1 MVSFMKNADAFSS
14 NTKILTPLKTL
25 KELLRFVIPKGNK
38 EMPFRIFLAFIF
50 LILATIVTVYTP
62 FLYGKAVDLVSE
74 GKQVNLNL
82 LWFVIGSYALARL
95 GQVFFDEA
103 KEFVFAR
110 VAQKAVRGAA
120 LKAFQHLHSLSLS
133 FHLNRQT
140 GGLTRAIDRGSK
152 GIEFLLRFA
161 AFEIVPVLVELIAV
175 GIVLW
180 ATFGLAYAAVTVTTV
195 IIYII
200 YTIKV
205 TEWRIGI
212 RRKMNLADE
221 NASTKAIDSLLNFET
236 VKYFNSEKIEADR
249 FDNAM
254 KSYED
259 SAVKAR
265 ASLSVVNIG
274 QGAII
279 AIGLFLI
286 MGMAGEDI
294 ASEKMS
300 IGDFVVV
307 NTFLLQLYLP
317 LNFLG
322 FVYREIRQSLLDIG
336 RMFALVDEMP
346 DIVDKE
352 NAYDLDVHSGKI
364 EFKNIKF
371 SFGNR
376 VILKNLSFVVNPGH
390 KVAIVGPTGAGKSTI
405 SKLLFRF
412 YDPSSGIISIDNQNI
427 KDVTQSS
434 LRSNIGVV
442 PQDTVLFND
451 TIKYNIAY
459 SKPGA
464 SIEEI
469 NNAAKLSSIDR
480 FIANLEIGYDTI
492 VGERGLKLSGGEK
505 QRVAIARALLK
516 NPKIFIFDEA
526 TSALDSKTEK
536 SIEKSLKKLSNKNT
550 TLVIAHRLSTIIDAD
565 KIIVLE
571 NGIIAEQGS
580 HKELIKKNGLY
591 AEMWLR
597 QQEQLN

>member
-1 MVSFMKNADAFSS
+1 MKNAEAFSS
-14 NTKILTPLKTL
+14 NSKILTPLKTL
-25 KELLRFVIPKGNK
+25 KELLRFVIPKGNR
-38 EMPFRIFLAFIF
+38 EMPFRICLAFIF
-50 LILATIVTVYTP
+50 LFLATLVTVYTP

-120 LKAFQHLHSLSLS
+120 LKAFQHLHSLSLA

-180 ATFGLAYAAVTVTTV
+180 VTFGLLYALVTVTTV

-212 RRKMNLADE
+212 RRQMNIADE

-259 SAVKAR
+259 LAVKAR

-346 DIVDKE
+346 DIVDKQ
-352 NAYDLDVHSGKI
+352 NAYALDVQSGKI

-376 VILKNLSFVVNPGH
+376 VILKNLNFVVNPGH

-412 YDPSSGIISIDNQNI
+412 YDPSSGVISIDNQNI
-427 KDVTQSS
+427 RDVTQSS

-451 TIKYNIAY
+451 TIKYNISY

-469 NNAAKLSSIDR
+469 NKAAKLSSIDR

-571 NGIIAEQGS
+571 NGTIAEQGS

-591 AEMWLR
+591 AEMWMR
-597 QQEQLN
+597 QQEQLT

>member
-1 MVSFMKNADAFSS
+1 MKNAEAFSS
-14 NTKILTPLKTL
+14 NSKILTPLKTL

-74 GKQVNLNL
+74 GKEVNLNL

-120 LKAFQHLHSLSLS
+120 LKAFKHLHSLSLS

-180 ATFGLAYAAVTVTTV
+180 ATFGFAYAAVTITTV

-212 RRKMNLADE
+212 RRKMNIADE

-412 YDPSSGIISIDNQNI
+412 YDPSSGTISIDNQNI

-536 SIEKSLKKLSNKNT
+536 SIEKSLKKLSNKNS

>member
-1 MVSFMKNADAFSS
+1 MKNAEAFSS
-14 NTKILTPLKTL
+14 NSKILTPLKTL
-25 KELLRFVIPKGNK
+25 KELLRFVIPKGNR
-38 EMPFRIFLAFIF
+38 EMPFRICLAFIF
-50 LILATIVTVYTP
+50 LFLATLVTVYTP

-120 LKAFQHLHSLSLS
+120 LKAFQHLHSLSLA

-180 ATFGLAYAAVTVTTV
+180 VTFGLLYALVTVTTV

-212 RRKMNLADE
+212 RRQMNIADE

-346 DIVDKE
+346 DIVDKQ

-376 VILKNLSFVVNPGH
+376 VILKNLNFVVNPGH

-412 YDPSSGIISIDNQNI
+412 YDPSSGAISIDNQNI
-427 KDVTQSS
+427 KNVTQSS

-451 TIKYNIAY
+451 TIKYNISY

-469 NNAAKLSSIDR
+469 NKAAKLSSIDR

-516 NPKIFIFDEA
+516 KPKIFIFDEA

-571 NGIIAEQGS
+571 NGTIAEQGS

-591 AEMWLR
+591 AEMWMR
-597 QQEQLN
+597 QQEQLT

>member
-1 MVSFMKNADAFSS
+1 MKNAEAFSS
-14 NTKILTPLKTL
+14 NDTVLTPLRTL
-25 KELLRFVIPKGNK
+25 KELLRFVIPKGNR
-38 EMPFRIFLAFIF
+38 EMPIRITLALIFLSM
-50 LILATIVTVYTP
+50 ATIVTIYTP

-74 GKQVNLNL
+74 GKSVNLNL

-120 LKAFQHLHSLSLS
+120 LKAFKHMHSLSLT

-140 GGLTRAIDRGSK
+140 GGLTRAIDRGAK
-152 GIEFLLRFA
+152 GIEFLLRFTV
-161 AFEIVPVLVELIAV
+161 FEIAPVLVELIAV

-180 ATFGLAYAAVTVTTV
+180 VTFGIMYAFVTVTTV

-205 TEWRIGI
+205 TEWRMAI
-212 RRKMNLADE
+212 RRKMNIADE
-221 NASTKAIDSLLNFET
+221 NASTKAVDSLLNFET
-236 VKYFNSEKIEADR
+236 VKYFNAEEIEAQR
-249 FDNAM
+249 FDSAM
-254 KSYED
+254 KLYED

-265 ASLSVVNIG
+265 ASLSIVNIG
-274 QGAII
+274 QGGII

-286 MGMAGEDI
+286 MGMAGNDI
-294 ASEKMS
+294 ANEKMS

-336 RMFALVDEMP
+336 RMFALVDQKP
-346 DIVDKE
+346 DISDKK
-352 NAYDLDVHSGKI
+352 NAFDLKVHSGKI
-364 EFKNIKF
+364 EFKNVNF
-371 SFGNR
+371 SFGKR
-376 VILKNLSFVVNPGH
+376 AILKNLSFVVNPGS

-412 YDPSSGIISIDNQNI
+412 YDPSSGNIFIDCQCLRDI
-427 KDVTQSS
+427 TQSS
-434 LRSNIGVV
+434 LRSSIGVV
-442 PQDTVLFND
+442 PQDTVMFND
-451 TIKYNIAY
+451 TIKYNLSY
-459 SKPGA
+459 SKPGSSLNEINKVAKLA
-464 SIEEI
+464 SIE
-469 NNAAKLSSIDR
+469 R
-480 FIANLEIGYDTI
+480 FISNLELGYETI

-526 TSALDSKTEK
+526 TSALDTKTEK
-536 SIEKSLKKLSNKNT
+536 SIERSLKKLSDKNT
-550 TLVIAHRLSTIIDAD
+550 TLVIAHRLSTIIDSD

-571 NGIIAEQGS
+571 SGKIVEEGTHKDLIIR
-580 HKELIKKNGLY
+580 NGLY
-591 AEMWLR
+591 AEMWMR
-597 QQEQLN
+597 QQEQGD

>member
-1 MVSFMKNADAFSS
+1 MKNADAFSS

-74 GKQVNLNL
+74 GKEVNLNL

-205 TEWRIGI
+205 TEWRIAI

-459 SKPGA
+459 SKPRA

-536 SIEKSLKKLSNKNT
+536 SIEKSLKKLSNKNS

>member
-1 MVSFMKNADAFSS
+1 MKNAEAFSS
-14 NTKILTPLKTL
+14 NSKILTPLKTL
-25 KELLRFVIPKGNK
+25 KELLRFVIPKGNR
-38 EMPFRIFLAFIF
+38 EMPFRICLAFIF
-50 LILATIVTVYTP
+50 LFLATIVTVYTP

-120 LKAFQHLHSLSLS
+120 LKAFQHLHSLSLA

-180 ATFGLAYAAVTVTTV
+180 VTFGLLYALVTVTTV

-212 RRKMNLADE
+212 RRQMNIADE

-346 DIVDKE
+346 DIVDKQ

-376 VILKNLSFVVNPGH
+376 VILKNLNFVVNPGH

-412 YDPSSGIISIDNQNI
+412 YDPSSGAISIDNQNI
-427 KDVTQSS
+427 KNVTQSS

-451 TIKYNIAY
+451 TIKYNISY

-469 NNAAKLSSIDR
+469 NKAAKLSSIDR

-571 NGIIAEQGS
+571 NGTIAEQGN

-591 AEMWLR
+591 AEMWMR
-597 QQEQLN
+597 QQEQLT

>member
-1 MVSFMKNADAFSS
+1 MKSAEAFSS
-14 NTKILTPLKTL
+14 NDKVLTPFKTL
-25 KELLRFVIPKGNK
+25 KELLKFVIPAGNK
-38 EMPFRIFLAFIF
+38 EMPIRIILAFIF
-50 LILATIVTVYTP
+50 LFLATLVSVYTP

-74 GKQVNLNL
+74 GESVNITM
-82 LWFVIGSYALARL
+82 LWAVIGSYALARL

-110 VAQKAVRGAA
+110 VAQRAVRGAA
-120 LKAFQHLHSLSLS
+120 LQAFKHMHSLSLT

-140 GGLTRAIDRGSK
+140 GGLTRAIDRGAK
-152 GIEFLLRFA
+152 GIEFLLRFT

-175 GIVLW
+175 GVVLW
-180 ATFGLAYAAVTVTTV
+180 VTFGFIYAAVTVVTV
-195 IIYII
+195 LIYIF

-205 TEWRIGI
+205 TEWRIAI
-212 RRKMNLADE
+212 RRKMNVADE
-221 NASTKAIDSLLNFET
+221 NASTKAVDSLLNYET
-236 VKYFNSEKIEADR
+236 VKYFNAENLEAER
-249 FDNAM
+249 FDSAM
-254 KSYED
+254 KIYED

-265 ASLSVVNIG
+265 ASLSIVNIG
-274 QGAII
+274 QGGII
-279 AIGLFLI
+279 ASGLFII

-294 ASEKMS
+294 ANGKMS

-322 FVYREIRQSLLDIG
+322 FVYREIRQSLLDMG
-336 RMFALVDEMP
+336 RMFALVDEKP
-346 DIVDKE
+346 DILDKK
-352 NAYDLDVHSGKI
+352 NAKDLDVHSGKI
-364 EFKNIKF
+364 EFKNVYF

-376 VILKNLSFVVNPGH
+376 GILKGVNFIVEPGE

-412 YDPSSGIISIDNQNI
+412 YDPSSGNIMIDNQPL

-442 PQDTVLFND
+442 PQDTVMFND
-451 TIKYNIAY
+451 TIEYNIAY
-459 SKPGA
+459 GKPG
-464 SIEEI
+464 SSRDEI
-469 NNAAKLSSIDR
+469 NKVVKLSSIDK
-480 FIANLEIGYDTI
+480 FIEQLEIGYSTI

-505 QRVAIARALLK
+505 QRIAIARALLK

-526 TSALDSKTEK
+526 TSALDTKTEK
-536 SIEKSLKKLSNKNT
+536 SIERSLKKLSNNSS

-571 NGIIAEQGS
+571 NGKVSEEGT
-580 HKELIKKNGLY
+580 HGELLIKKGLY
-591 AEMWLR
+591 SEMWMR
-597 QQEQLN
+597 QQEEID

>member
-1 MVSFMKNADAFSS
+1 MKNAEAFSS
-14 NTKILTPLKTL
+14 NTNILTPLKTL

-38 EMPFRIFLAFIF
+38 EMPLRIFLAFIF
-50 LILATIVTVYTP
+50 LFLATIVTVYTP

-180 ATFGLAYAAVTVTTV
+180 ATFGLAYATVTVTTV

-212 RRKMNLADE
+212 RRKMNVADE

-236 VKYFNSEKIEADR
+236 VKYFNSEKIEANR

-346 DIVDKE
+346 DIVDKD

-364 EFKNIKF
+364 EFQNIKF

-434 LRSNIGVV
+434 LRHNIGVV

-469 NNAAKLSSIDR
+469 NNAVKLSSIDR

-505 QRVAIARALLK
+505 QRIAIARALLK

-526 TSALDSKTEK
+526 TSALDTKTEK

>member
-1 MVSFMKNADAFSS
+1 MKNADAFSS

-50 LILATIVTVYTP
+50 LFLATIVTVYTP

-346 DIVDKE
+346 DILDKE

>member
-1 MVSFMKNADAFSS
+1 MNDAEAFSS
-14 NTKILTPLKTL
+14 SPKILTPLRTL

-38 EMPFRIFLAFIF
+38 EMPFRICLAFVF
-50 LILATIVTVYTP
+50 LFLATIVTVYTP

-120 LKAFQHLHSLSLS
+120 LKAFQHLHSLSLA

-180 ATFGLAYAAVTVTTV
+180 VTFGLMYAVVTVTTV

-212 RRKMNLADE
+212 RRKMNIADE
-221 NASTKAIDSLLNFET
+221 NASTKAVDSLLNFET
-236 VKYFNSEKIEADR
+236 VKYFNSENIEADR

-259 SAVKAR
+259 LAVKAR

-346 DIVDKE
+346 DIVDKQ
-352 NAYDLDVHSGKI
+352 NAYDLNVHSGKI

-376 VILKNLSFVVNPGH
+376 IILKNLNFVVNSGH

-412 YDPSSGIISIDNQNI
+412 YDPSSGAITIDNQNI
-427 KDVTQSS
+427 KNVTQSS

-451 TIKYNIAY
+451 TIKYNISY

-469 NNAAKLSSIDR
+469 NKAAKLSSIDR

-536 SIEKSLKKLSNKNT
+536 SIEKSLKKLSNKKT

-565 KIIVLE
+565 NIIVLE
-571 NGIIAEQGS
+571 NGTIAEQGS
-580 HKELIKKNGLY
+580 HKELIKKNSLY
-591 AEMWLR
+591 AEMWKR
-597 QQEQLN
+597 QQEQLT

>member
-1 MVSFMKNADAFSS
+1 MKNAEAFSS
-14 NTKILTPLKTL
+14 NSKILTPLKTL
-25 KELLRFVIPKGNK
+25 KELLRFVIPKGNR
-38 EMPFRIFLAFIF
+38 EMPFRICLAFIF
-50 LILATIVTVYTP
+50 LFLATLVTVYTP

-120 LKAFQHLHSLSLS
+120 LKAFQHLHSLSLA

-180 ATFGLAYAAVTVTTV
+180 VTFGLLYAVVTVTTV

-212 RRKMNLADE
+212 RRQMNIADE

-346 DIVDKE
+346 DIVDKQ

-376 VILKNLSFVVNPGH
+376 VILKNLNFVVNSGH

-412 YDPSSGIISIDNQNI
+412 YDPSSGAISIDNQNI
-427 KDVTQSS
+427 KNVTQSS

-451 TIKYNIAY
+451 TIKYNISY

-469 NNAAKLSSIDR
+469 NKAAKLSSIDR

-571 NGIIAEQGS
+571 NGTIAEQGS
-580 HKELIKKNGLY
+580 HKDLLKKNGLY
-591 AEMWLR
+591 AEMWMR
-597 QQEQLN
+597 QQEQLT